1 MPLQIEPRE
10 ERVRMHAKSRAL
22 WTPATTLQVTVVTG
36 LLVVLFWHVL
46 VRLVTKWQSSEDWSH
61 GFIIPLFSLYYL
73 YIRRDSLPAAL
84 TDRSLLPRLAGA
96 ALLILAYLVYLRA
109 TVARIDYPKNV
120 ALVMSIMGIVL
131 MVCGWPIA
139 RWGWFAIAFLMFAMP
154 LPDNVY
160 GQLTSPLQQVAARV
174 SAGVLATVPDM
185 TTEASGTVVEYVYQ
199 GRSGTLDVERA
210 CSGMRLLMTMT
221 ALGVAMTFVNERP
234 LWQRLLMILICIPIA
249 VFCNIIRVT
258 TTGFFVV
265 FGRQDLAQGTPHMLL
280 GLMMLALAFSLY
292 GATSY
297 ILNHLFVEGQPEPG
311 EQEAAGGVIG

>member
-1 MPLQIEPRE
+1 
-10 ERVRMHAKSRAL
+10 MHAKSRAL

-61 GFIIPLFSLYYL
+61 GFIIPFFSMYYL

-96 ALLILAYLVYLRA
+96 ALLILAYLLYIRA

-154 LPDNVY
+154 LPDNAY

-280 GLMMLALAFSLY
+280 GLMMLAVAFSLY

-311 EQEAAGGVIG
+311 EEKATGGVIG

>member
-1 MPLQIEPRE
+1 
-10 ERVRMHAKSRAL
+10 MHAKSRAL

>member
-1 MPLQIEPRE
+1 VPLQTELRQ
-10 ERVRMHAKSRAL
+10 ERLRTGARSRAS
-22 WTPATTLQVTVVTG
+22 WTPAATLQAGVVTG

-46 VRLVTKWQSSEDWSH
+46 VRLVAKWQSSEDWSH
-61 GFIIPLFSLYYL
+61 GFLIPVFSLYYL
-73 YIRRDSLPAAL
+73 YIRRDAMPAAL

-96 ALLILAYLVYLRA
+96 AMLILAWLLYLQA

-120 ALVMSIMGIVL
+120 ALVMSVMAVVL
-131 MVCGWPIA
+131 IVCGWPIA

-174 SAGVLATVPDM
+174 SAGVLATVPGM
-185 TTEASGTVVEYVYQ
+185 TTEASGTVVEYIYQ
-199 GRSGTLDVERA
+199 GRTGTIDVERA

-234 LWQRLLMILICIPIA
+234 MWQRLLMILVCIPIA

-265 FGRQDLAQGTPHMLL
+265 LGRQDLAQGTPHMLL
-280 GLMMLALAFSLY
+280 GLMMLAVAFSLY

-297 ILNHLFVEGQPEPG
+297 VLNHLFVENQPALG
-311 EQEAAGGVIG
+311 EDKAAGGDDA